1 MGKSWSDLTA
11 WLLITNKLMK
21 IPNLPN
27 QEDEEE
33 TEMANPIFNALG
45 GNMPMGNNNM
55 LAQFNNFVKQMQGKN
70 PHEEINRLL
79 QSGAISQQELNKAQQ
94 MAQQFQSMFRQ

>member
-1 MGKSWSDLTA
+1 
-11 WLLITNKLMK
+11 
-21 IPNLPN
+21 
-27 QEDEEE
+27 
-33 TEMANPIFNALG
+33 MANPIFNALG

-55 LAQFNNFVKQMQGKN
+55 LAQFNNFVKHMQGKN

-79 QSGAISQQELNKAQQ
+79 QSGAISQQQLNEAQQ

>member
-1 MGKSWSDLTA
+1 MS
-11 WLLITNKLMK
+11 
-21 IPNLPN
+21 
-27 QEDEEE
+27 
-33 TEMANPIFNALG
+33 NPIFNALG
-45 GNMPMGNNNM
+45 NSMPMGNNNV

-79 QSGAISQQELNKAQQ
+79 QSGAISQQQLNEAQQ